1 RREIRGFSS
10 PGMICSE
17 KELGISDDASEIL
30 ILPPAAQPG
39 ADLASALGLLDEVLE
54 VNVTPNRPDALSH
67 AGIARELA
75 ALFATRW
82 RLPAPDEV
90 ATAPFPTGHAVD
102 VEIRDSAACP
112 RYSARLVTGVAV
124 GPSPLGVRIRLG
136 ACGVRAISNVV
147 DATNYVMLETGHPLH
162 AFDLGRLDSG
172 VVVRRA
178 NRAERMTTLDG
189 VERTLQEGDIVI
201 ADRRGAV
208 ALAGV
213 MGGASSEVGAGT
225 TAVLLEAATFD
236 PR

>member
-1 RREIRGFSS
+1 MKISFNWLRELVELKPGVTAEAAGERLTLAGLEVESIERRGRDVRGVKIAEVRGARPHPGAEKLSIVRLGLDQAGGAEEEVVCGAPNVPPPGGRVAWAPPGASLPGGFTLERREIRGFSS

-90 ATAPFPTGHAVD
+90 
-102 VEIRDSAACP
+102 
-112 RYSARLVTGVAV
+112 
-124 GPSPLGVRIRLG
+124 
-136 ACGVRAISNVV
+136 
-147 DATNYVMLETGHPLH
+147 
-162 AFDLGRLDSG
+162 
-172 VVVRRA
+172 
-178 NRAERMTTLDG
+178 
-189 VERTLQEGDIVI
+189 
-201 ADRRGAV
+201 
-208 ALAGV
+208 
-213 MGGASSEVGAGT
+213 
-225 TAVLLEAATFD
+225 
-236 PR
+236 